1 MFLFLFQVSLP
12 SVSCVTP
19 PILTAH
25 KRYRWHFY
33 HEWEFSAM
41 KFHVNLSSWTRK
53 GNGKCGVSFIFPQ
66 DCPAGF
72 ENERNVNNEGNMVS
86 VRIVFAIVIDFR
98 HFFYHF
104 VVRNKRF
111 ALPLYNRKV
120 SVLYYMYYVLCI
132 FYFPSKPLGRLRNC
146 GRFGIANRVD
156 ERFAVGKA

>member
-12 SVSCVTP
+12 SVSCVAP
-19 PILTAH
+19 PILSAH

-41 KFHVNLSSWTRK
+41 KFHVNLSSEPGRETENAVFRLFFRK
-53 GNGKCGVSFIFPQ
+53 IVRRGVKTSEMSIMKAIWSPLGSFSRSSSIF
-66 DCPAGF
+66 D
-72 ENERNVNNEGNMVS
+72 
-86 VRIVFAIVIDFR
+86 I
-98 HFFYHF
+98 FFYHF

-111 ALPLYNRKV
+111 ALPLYNGKV